1 MVKSKGLLNRY
12 VCISGQ
18 VWLSLTQEF
27 QSMRAFFK
35 YVLATVTGIILS
47 FVLLFIIGLIIIGG
61 MISSVGADRE
71 VKIPNNSLLIINLN
85 HEITERT
92 MPDPFDGFNVPGFI
106 FTKNLGLDDILKRIE
121 AAKSDDR
128 IKGIYLDIS
137 VVSASFA
144 SLQEIRDALLDFK
157 ESGKFII
164 AYSELYTQRAYY
176 LASTADR
183 IYVNPEGTID
193 FRGLAS
199 QTMFLKGMFDKL
211 GIEAQVVKVGSFKSA
226 VEPYT
231 LDRMSTA
238 NREQVESFIGSIYDH
253 FLGEIAE
260 SRKLSPDSLRAIA
273 DQYAVRNADDAITRR
288 LADGKKYKD
297 EILSELKVLLDIS
310 EDADISAVSL
320 TKYKPK
326 PQVASASIRDR
337 IAVVYAVGEIV
348 SGEGG
353 DEIIGSERISREL
366 RKVRRDD
373 KVKAVVFRINSP
385 GGSALASDV
394 IWREVEL
401 LRQEKPIIVS
411 MGDVAASGGYYI
423 AAAADSIFAQPNT
436 ITGSIGVFGLIPNL
450 QGLYNDK
457 LGITYDKVKTSK
469 YADMLTTFDRPLSND
484 EFNILQREVERIYDT
499 FLQRVADGRGLSKA
513 RVDSIGQG
521 RVWSGQQALAIGLVD
536 RLGSIDDAIAAA
548 ANKAGLNDFRIVT
561 YPAIKQPFE
570 SLLGNTTDRIGA
582 WFARH
587 QLGEQYRFYE
597 QVKSA
602 LQLRGIQARL
612 PFELEV
618 Y

>member
-612 PFELEV
+612 PFELEI